1 MHQIDSPPTAALPSA
16 PCPAPSTFRRACAR
30 RWHNHVCP
38 SVNKEEWTEEE
49 DQELVA
55 LVQEMGTKWVNLAKM
70 LPGRTDNAIKNRWNS
85 RMRRILRQQRKE
97 EQQRKNEQTSDRS
110 CPAQAAT
117 RSPRETA
124 ATAAAV
130 AEIMKAAAKAVAD
143 ERAEA
148 GGARCL
154 DVLK

>member
-1 MHQIDSPPTAALPSA
+1 M
-16 PCPAPSTFRRACAR
+16 
-30 RWHNHVCP
+30 CP

-110 CPAQAAT
+110 CPAQVAT

-148 GGARCL
+148 GGA
-154 DVLK
+154 